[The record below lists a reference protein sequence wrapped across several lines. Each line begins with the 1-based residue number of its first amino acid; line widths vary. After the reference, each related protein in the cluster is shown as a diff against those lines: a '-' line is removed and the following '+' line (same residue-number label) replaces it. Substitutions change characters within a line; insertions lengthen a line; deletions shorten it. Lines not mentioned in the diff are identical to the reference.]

1 MYGNLRK
8 EEFACPYCEI
18 VFDSKKEF
26 TEHVV
31 LHVEGYPCHYCDRT
45 FSGDHYLNLH
55 CQSHHK
61 DSDGMY
67 PCKHCSRYFIETKF
81 STIHELQ
88 DHSLKC
94 DKNIKGKNVTVQF
107 TGNEENVKNTKVQF
121 KPPEIKTEF
130 CPICDLPF
138 DNKVLLRNHMKKVH
152 RQKINDPRLI
162 DDSEA
167 SDILIDRRGKEV
179 EIPKVVSATKIM
191 SYYTKRVIQEGYMP
205 TYTTRNEYSC
215 NKCKEVFDSLA
226 KVNTHYETKCKKG
239 VKTVAITMQE
249 SGYGKKINPDS
260 IMWAYQTPK
269 GPEPQIKQTTTKPE
283 TRKSPRKLSEKQK
296 SDDKVNSEISS
307 SEGKAIEYQCN
318 YCDKYFPSKSKLW
331 THLSEQ
337 HNIDKSLQEVST
349 SDEDVDVTVD
359 NSPSK
364 KLLFQEKPA
373 VIKFANRSKL
383 QSSPSKKTSSIFKC
397 QVPPAKNSPKKP
409 KPSTSSTVNC
419 QLSTPEPKQFRVQF
433 KCTKCEF
440 STYEVDKLTEHTK
453 NVHVKVIEKM
463 QIKINAQE
471 RYRQLNFQKKTN
483 ASVQNLDDKS
493 NDDKVDEND
502 VESNENIENYIK
514 NNEHIEIIDDIED
527 IDMDEEDE
535 DGIVHVKFS

>member
-31 LHVEGYPCHYCDRT
+31 LHAEGFPCHYCDRT
-45 FSGDHYLNLH
+45 FSSDHFLNLH
-55 CQSHHK
+55 CQSQHK

-67 PCKHCSRYFIETKF
+67 PCQHCSRYCIETKF
-81 STIHELQ
+81 STVRELQ

-94 DKNIKGKNVTVQF
+94 EKNIKENSGGKNVTVQF
-107 TGNEENVKNTKVQF
+107 TGNVENVKNAKLQF

-138 DNKVLLRNHMKKVH
+138 DNKVLLRNHMKIVH
-152 RQKINDPRLI
+152 GQKCNYPKLI
-162 DDSEA
+162 DDSET
-167 SDILIDRRGKEV
+167 SDILIDRSGKKIG
-179 EIPKVVSATKIM
+179 IPKVVSATKIM

-215 NKCKEVFDSLA
+215 NKCKEVFDSLP
-226 KVNTHYETKCKKG
+226 KVQTHYETKCKKG
-239 VKTVAITMQE
+239 VKTWAITMQE

-260 IMWAYQTPK
+260 I
-269 GPEPQIKQTTTKPE
+269 IIPE
-283 TRKSPRKLSEKQK
+283 TRRSPRKMSEKQK
-296 SDDKVNSEISS
+296 SDDKVNSEVFF
-307 SEGKAIEYQCN
+307 SEGKAIECNVIHQCN

-331 THLSEQ
+331 THLNEQ
-337 HNIDKSLQEVST
+337 HDIDKSLQEVST
-349 SDEDVDVTVD
+349 SYEDVDITVD

-373 VIKFANRSKL
+373 VIKFANRAKL
-383 QSSPSKKTSSIFKC
+383 QTSPSKKTSSIFKC

-433 KCTKCEF
+433 KCTKCQF
-440 STYEVDKLTEHTK
+440 ITYEVDKLTEHTK
-453 NVHVKVIEKM
+453 NVHVQFNEQT

-471 RYRQLNFQKKTN
+471 SYRKLNFQKKIK
-483 ASVQNLDDKS
+483 ASVQNLDKKS
-493 NDDKVDEND
+493 NDKVDEID
-502 VESNENIENYIK
+502 VESNENIENYIR

-527 IDMDEEDE
+527 IEMDEEDE